1 MYLSIGA
8 LILSLTIS
16 VSASPN
22 NTIAYVTEIVTAF
35 TTICPNAT
43 MIEFNSVTYSAT
55 ESTTLTITNCPC
67 TIVKPVYVISSVIC
81 ATCNAP
87 VFVNATQNSS
97 PPKGPLATASAPV
110 PTTPPTSTSPIPP
123 LISSSANKD
132 YTISGLSLITL
143 TGIYA
148 CFFGSLM

>member
-1 MYLSIGA
+1 MYLSIVA
-8 LILSLTIS
+8 LIFSLTIS

-43 MIEFNSVTYSAT
+43 MIEFDSVTYTAT

-67 TIVKPVYVISSVIC
+67 TIVKPVYVISSVIGS
-81 ATCNAP
+81 ACNAP
-87 VFVNATQNSS
+87 AFVNATQNAS
-97 PPKGPLATASAPV
+97 PPKRPLATASAPV
-110 PTTPPTSTSPIPP
+110 PTTIPTSTSPNTPI
-123 LISSSANKD
+123 ITSGANKD

-143 TGIYA
+143 TGLYVH
-148 CFFGSLM
+148 FFGHLM